1 MYTTATDFTSDSTT
15 DGTADCITDFTSD
28 STTDFTSDST
38 TDCTTNCTT
47 DSTTNCTTVRLLY
60 AAAEYIPIPRT
71 AILDR
76 AVLQDRT
83 ALFSQ

>member
-28 STTDFTSDST
+28 S
-38 TDCTTNCTT
+38 
-47 DSTTNCTTVRLLY
+47 TTVRLLY